1 MSVAQT
7 NLAWET
13 LLDLSTTKPGPLHGR
28 LAEAIRTA
36 VRDGRV
42 PLGAALPPS
51 RTLASDLGVS
61 RWTVTQAYG
70 QLITEGYLSGKTGSA
85 TRVSW
90 SPEPDDRRAPEPRPV
105 SPPVV
110 VSRQRLSIRYD
121 LTQWAP
127 DYRAFPRRKWVES
140 IRIAA
145 ETAPYDRLGY
155 AEPGGEPR
163 LREVLAAH
171 LDRRRGTH
179 IDPGLMSLF
188 TGARHSMAAICRALV
203 EDGHRRIAVEDPG
216 STGLLDAARA
226 AGLELVGLPVDDD
239 GARVEG
245 LTTRHCDVRAVLV
258 GPAHHP
264 VTGAL
269 LSPARRAALLEWVR
283 RVDGLIIEDDYDSEF
298 SYNGPALPAIQGSD
312 PYRVALLGSMSR
324 TMTASVNVGW
334 VVVPRRY
341 LSAVRAGAESSVAAP
356 ALNQSALAHF
366 LESGEYD
373 RHLRS
378 LRRRF
383 RARRD
388 ALVAALAERLPE
400 CRIKGQ
406 QAGVHI
412 VLELPPGATGSAIT
426 AAAAKRGMAMCDVN
440 FARLNGMA
448 DEERLSVGY
457 ANLPDRLVAEAV
469 DVLVELIQASV
480 TQVSR

>member
-13 LLDLSTTKPGPLHGR
+13 LLDLSTTKPGPLHVR

-90 SPEPDDRRAPEPRPV
+90 SPEPDERRAPKPGPV
-105 SPPVV
+105 APVDA
-110 VSRQRLSIRYD
+110 SRQRRSIRYD
-121 LTQWAP
+121 LSQCAP

-145 ETAPYDRLGY
+145 ETASYDRLGY

-163 LREVLAAH
+163 LRDVLATH

-179 IDPGLMSLF
+179 IDPALMSLF

-203 EDGHRRIAVEDPG
+203 EDGHRLIAMEDPG
-216 STGLLDAARA
+216 SSGMHDAARA
-226 AGLELVGLPVDDD
+226 TGLELVGLSVDDD
-239 GARVEG
+239 GVRVEE
-245 LTTRHCDVRAVLV
+245 LETRHPDVRAVCV
-258 GPAHHP
+258 GPAHHA

-269 LSPARRAALLEWVR
+269 LSPARRTALLEWAH

-312 PYRVALLGSMSR
+312 PYRVAVLGSMSR
-324 TMTASVNVGW
+324 TMTASVNLGW
-334 VVVPRRY
+334 IVVPRRY
-341 LSAVRAGAESSVAAP
+341 LSAVRAGAEASVAAP
-356 ALNQSALAHF
+356 ALNQAALAHF

-378 LRRRF
+378 LRQRF

-388 ALVAALAERLPE
+388 LLIAALAERLPE
-400 CRIKGQ
+400 CRISGQ
-406 QAGVHI
+406 HAGVHFM
-412 VLELPPGATGSAIT
+412 VALPPGAVGSEII
-426 AAAAKRGMAMCDVN
+426 AAAEKRGMALCDVTP
-440 FARLNGMA
+440 ARLNRTA
-448 DEERLSVGY
+448 DEGRLQIGY
-457 ANLPDRLVAEAV
+457 ADLPDRLVTEAV
-469 DVLVELIQASV
+469 DVLVELIQASA